1 MSVSSF
7 TSAGQLWLI
16 PVPIAD
22 PGNSGFPSIWFE
34 AAQKCQIFIV
44 EKGKTARKW
53 LKELDP
59 GFPQRGVQ
67 FLELNKHGVTEG
79 LKEAL
84 LETANG
90 VHIALMSEAGCPGVA
105 DPGAEVIALA
115 HHLSVEVKPLVG
127 PNSLL
132 LALMASGLN
141 GQRFYFLGYLPAKQP
156 DLKKEIRRW
165 EQWSAREN
173 TTILFIETPYRNDAI
188 FAQLL
193 ETLQEN
199 TKLSVAVNLDSK
211 DEWIKTRSVRDWKKT
226 SKPSLHKF
234 PCVFLFLAE

>member
-1 MSVSSF
+1 MSLPVIN
-7 TSAGQLWLI
+7 SAGQLWLI

-22 PGNSGFPSIWFE
+22 PAISGFPPQWSE
-34 AAQKCQIFIV
+34 TAQKCQIFIV
-44 EKGKTARKW
+44 EKGKTARRW

-59 GFPQRGVQ
+59 GFSQRGIR
-67 FLELNKHGVTEG
+67 FLELNKHGATEG

-115 HHLSVEVKPLVG
+115 HQLNIIIKPLVG

-165 EQWSAREN
+165 EQWSARED
-173 TTILFIETPYRNDAI
+173 TTIMFIETPYRNDAMLI
-188 FAQLL
+188 QLL
-193 ETLQEN
+193 ETLNEN
-199 TKLSVAVNLDSK
+199 TKLSVAMNLDSQ
-211 DEWIKTRSVRDWKKT
+211 DEWIKSATVRDWKKT
-226 SKPSLHKF
+226 SYPSLHKF
-234 PCVFLFLAE
+234 PCVFLFMAQ